1 MQRRTKIVATIG
13 PASDDEAT
21 LRELMAAGMD
31 VVLHCNGDLAERRS
45 ILGAIPLLSGVA
57 AERWARAEAMR
68 HAPEAA
74 DIAVLTNQL
83 AELLGTAQT

>member
-1 MQRRTKIVATIG
+1 MSVDLATISR
-13 PASDDEAT
+13 A
-21 LRELMAAGMD
+21 D
-31 VVLHCNGDLAERRS
+31 VARVSAFLHEHLDAEVS
-45 ILGAIPLLSGVA
+45 

-74 DIAVLTNQL
+74 DIAALTNRL